1 MFLTTPYKTM
11 TQGNTIDTTGAISTA
26 TSIGS
31 AIVGEAIGPH
41 PLQLVAWG
49 VAILSG
55 LVAITL
61 GCIRIRNAWIQPYND
76 DR

>member
-1 MFLTTPYKTM
+1 M
-11 TQGNTIDTTGAISTA
+11 DTVGAVTTA

-31 AIVGEAIGPH
+31 TIIGEAIGPH

-55 LVAITL
+55 FSGHHFRLHQDIQIVAELT
-61 GCIRIRNAWIQPYND
+61 
-76 DR
+76 

>member
-1 MFLTTPYKTM
+1 M
-11 TQGNTIDTTGAISTA
+11 THTSMDTAGAVTTA

-41 PLQLVAWG
+41 PLQLIAWG

-61 GCIRIRNAWIQPYND
+61 GCIRIYKTVHE
-76 DR
+76 